1 MHRNEIAQL
10 HKFKHLSEKFFKAH
24 GSQFSEQLMDRWM
37 DSVTEDGNLTEGR
50 FARILEHMERVFNTC
65 GIHHDALERSNSTII
80 EDLDTNFAA
89 ESRKKRSV
97 DDISIG
103 IDENDFVMNSQDE
116 PSHENGDRLMHVIS
130 GMRKWAEQYLYFCPN
145 QNLVS
150 KLRKIE
156 DQWRKRFQNMQSF
169 KDSEIESRASGGQPR
184 SCGAMYKSLG
194 LRGDQVKMRDGF
206 EWRHFT
212 QNDWHYEVESLKA
225 EPGCW
230 IGVYEHE
237 NFEGFSAVCSAVG
250 KSSPESC
257 DLTGGLG
264 YGPLVGNAALSSRC
278 FCDQPSKYF
287 NIYFIQT
294 RP

>member
-1 MHRNEIAQL
+1 
-10 HKFKHLSEKFFKAH
+10 
-24 GSQFSEQLMDRWM
+24 MDT
-37 DSVTEDGNLTEGR
+37 VTEDGDLTEGR
-50 FARILEHMERVFNTC
+50 FSRILENMERVFNTC

-97 DDISIG
+97 DEISIG
-103 IDENDFVMNSQDE
+103 IDAIDQVPPIDDIVMNTQDE
-116 PSHENGDRLMHVIS
+116 PHHENGDRLMHVIS

-156 DQWRKRFQNMQSF
+156 DQWRKRFQNMKSF
-169 KDSEIESRASGGQPR
+169 KDSEIESRASGGRPR
-184 SCGAMYKSLG
+184 SCGAIYKSLG
-194 LRGDQVKMRDGF
+194 LQGGKAQMYDGT
-206 EWRHFT
+206 EWRRFT
-212 QNDWHYEVESLKA
+212 INSWHYEVESLKA

-287 NIYFIQT
+287 NIYFIEIFKQD
-294 RP
+294 PNFSFSLW